1 MYKNQLNNCARVL
14 WPMGLSFR
22 NTFSVRYIKVWQFF
36 FNDNQYISY
45 TLLHFHPNRYQ
56 NISYSSLTGREQHST
71 RTKYYIA
78 ATHSF
83 ISGAP
88 VQQSFDNFLNEIS
101 MYIYWFLVLIHLLI
115 NIQSW
120 NPSHIFFNKYVL
132 MIWVHLDHFMLLTGM
147 YCIKKKLVGFGFG
160 FCFLGGF
167 CSQNVIYINV
177 FRFI

>member
-1 MYKNQLNNCARVL
+1 MYKNQLNNCAWVL
-14 WPMGLSFR
+14 WHMGLDSFR

-45 TLLHFHPNRYQ
+45 TLPHFHPNRYQ
-56 NISYSSLTGREQHST
+56 NISYSSLTGREQHSN

-78 ATHSF
+78 ATHGF

-101 MYIYWFLVLIHLLI
+101 MYIYWFLVLIHL

-120 NPSHIFFNKYVL
+120 NPSHIKYVL
-132 MIWVHLDHFMLLTGM
+132 MMWMPLDHFMLL
-147 YCIKKKLVGFGFG
+147 CIASRK
-160 FCFLGGF
+160 
-167 CSQNVIYINV
+167 N
-177 FRFI
+177 